1 MKIKAI
7 FFDVDDTLYDLSGPF
22 VRAYDS
28 FYGEKY
34 PVTAQEMFIRSR
46 RRSDEVYAL
55 TLTGEMSKHDM
66 YIYRMQKA
74 FEDAGIQIP
83 AEEALQ
89 YQEYYAACQRQI
101 SMTPYMKQW
110 LEHWKGKI
118 PMGVITNG
126 PAEHQWNKVHDLGL
140 LEYFDRDK
148 VLVSEELG
156 TAKPDPKIFELAL
169 ERVGTSPE
177 ETCFVGDSF
186 SMDMTGA
193 CKAGWKTI
201 WMNHRKHEPL
211 ENGAVPD
218 YVVSSEKEMCELI
231 ERLI

>member
-74 FEDAGIQIP
+74 FEDVNSTKI
-83 AEEALQ
+83 
-89 YQEYYAACQRQI
+89 
-101 SMTPYMKQW
+101 
-110 LEHWKGKI
+110 GK
-118 PMGVITNG
+118 
-126 PAEHQWNKVHDLGL
+126 
-140 LEYFDRDK
+140 
-148 VLVSEELG
+148 
-156 TAKPDPKIFELAL
+156 
-169 ERVGTSPE
+169 
-177 ETCFVGDSF
+177 
-186 SMDMTGA
+186 
-193 CKAGWKTI
+193 
-201 WMNHRKHEPL
+201 
-211 ENGAVPD
+211 
-218 YVVSSEKEMCELI
+218 
-231 ERLI
+231 